1 VSIHVDSTR
10 EGHIMNT
17 VGEATFE
24 SVVARF
30 EACAQFHASHDD
42 DQICACGWL
51 SEDHGELA
59 AIRIKRRER
68 RPRVTAL
75 PARRAS

>member
-1 VSIHVDSTR
+1 
-10 EGHIMNT
+10 MNT
-17 VGEATFE
+17 IGEATFE

-30 EACAQFHASHDD
+30 EACAQFHASDD

-51 SEDHGELA
+51 HEDHGELA
-59 AIRIKRRER
+59 AIRIRRRER
-68 RPRVTAL
+68 PRVAPL